1 MKLKKLLEL
10 DFMVKFKSTLET
22 EFEKELFIASLRNYA
37 SHGNPLRFHNFAYT
51 MRELILHVI
60 ARKAPEEKVIGA
72 P

>member
-37 SHGNPLRFHNFAYT
+37 SHGNPLRVMLPTY
-51 MRELILHVI
+51 
-60 ARKAPEEKVIGA
+60 
-72 P
+72 